1 WTPIEIFEA
10 HTRIAHAI
18 IGRIFFGAGLCL
30 DKDLLKI
37 TFDGEIDFYEV
48 AYAIAKWP
56 LLLRPLATKILPR
69 ARAMKQNY
77 QAMARFL
84 RPVLERRLQAWPAE
98 RKEKESGRPSDF
110 MQWMLDA
117 SQTQPCTLERQ
128 YQLLLGNA
136 TDAAFATN
144 ISLTHISFDLATYP
158 EYIQPLREEFGDMI
172 ERPQDITRARMA
184 SLGKLDSILKE
195 SHRINPQAV
204 VSMERNVIGPIQLS
218 SGVTL
223 QPGLRI
229 AFPTPQQGLDPQI
242 WPDPTRYD
250 GLRFFKLRQQSPSS
264 QHDYQYSNSRPDFML
279 FGKGLHI
286 CPARILMANV
296 LKLAMT
302 HILDGYDLKLV
313 DPAKGRPENSTMGNV
328 LYPNREAEILVRRRS

>member
-1 WTPIEIFEA
+1 
-10 HTRIAHAI
+10 
-18 IGRIFFGAGLCL
+18 
-30 DKDLLKI
+30 
-37 TFDGEIDFYEV
+37 
-48 AYAIAKWP
+48 
-56 LLLRPLATKILPR
+56 
-69 ARAMKQNY
+69 MKQNY

-204 VSMERNVIGPIQLS
+204 G
-218 SGVTL
+218 T
-223 QPGLRI
+223 
-229 AFPTPQQGLDPQI
+229 
-242 WPDPTRYD
+242 
-250 GLRFFKLRQQSPSS
+250 
-264 QHDYQYSNSRPDFML
+264 
-279 FGKGLHI
+279 
-286 CPARILMANV
+286 
-296 LKLAMT
+296 
-302 HILDGYDLKLV
+302 
-313 DPAKGRPENSTMGNV
+313 
-328 LYPNREAEILVRRRS
+328 